1 MPKVIAPYQE
11 GIIRIHNYTYVEEVR
26 FIGSLDQCRKYAHE
40 QNSWPCAIY
49 DRHYIEVSEGDQK
62 LLWLHRMHDRVA
74 ALEDLTGSGESIVD
88 WYFNGYDE
96 VARYDYYYPSDLEE
110 ELNLAVNDLK
120 EYNHMVEAITSVDTD
135 AILSELISEQVLAYA
150 S

>member
-1 MPKVIAPYQE
+1 MPRVIAKFNKD
-11 GIIRIHNYTYVEEVR
+11 IIDIHNYAYAEVER
-26 FIGSLDQCRKYAHE
+26 FIGSLDQCRKYAYE

-62 LLWLHRMHDRVA
+62 LLWLHRMYDRIAV
-74 ALEDLTGSGESIVD
+74 LEDLTGSGESIMD

-96 VARYDYYYPSDLEE
+96 VPRYEYYYPSDLEE
-110 ELNLAVNDLK
+110 ELNLAVNDLR

-135 AILSELISEQVLAYA
+135 AILSELISNQVLAHA

>member
-1 MPKVIAPYQE
+1 MPRVIAPFNQD
-11 GIIRIHNYTYVEEVR
+11 IIDIHNYAYAEVER
-26 FIGSLDQCRKYAHE
+26 FIGSLDQCRRYLHE
-40 QNSWPCAIY
+40 QNSWPSAIY
-49 DRHYIEVSEGDQK
+49 NKHYIEVSEGDQK
-62 LLWLHRMHDRVA
+62 LLWLHRMYDRIAV
-74 ALEDLTGSGESIVD
+74 LEDLTGSGDYVTD

-96 VARYDYYYPSDLEE
+96 VPAHDYYYPSDLEG

-120 EYNHMVEAITSVDTD
+120 EYNYMVESITSVDTD